1 MKNKKQYGFTLL
13 ELMVVIVILGV
24 LSMIGISAFT
34 SSQIRSRDTKRKA
47 DLANFQKSL
56 EFYYN
61 DYNSFPLSDAEGQI
75 ICQTDGTVCPW
86 GEQFADEKGTIYM
99 IRLPKEGSGSR
110 RYFYI
115 SDGIDYR
122 VYALLENTEDSGL
135 ITPGVATNCAAS
147 GSSVDCNYGIASVNI
162 MP

>member
-1 MKNKKQYGFTLL
+1 MNKFGFTLL

-24 LSMIGISAFT
+24 LSMIGITAFT
-34 SSQIRSRDTKRKA
+34 SSQVRSRDVKRKA

-61 DYNSFPLSDAEGQI
+61 DYNRFPLSDAEGRIQ
-75 ICQTDGTVCPW
+75 CKAAAVCEWGLEFSDDNGTM
-86 GEQFADEKGTIYM
+86 YM

-162 MP
+162 